1 MLTRGAPTQGAISHS
16 FFGSVLMMRA
26 FVLST
31 ALCAVVAA
39 VGCSETPVAPTQDP
53 FTAQFGGAWS
63 GSMTL
68 SGVNGGE
75 CVGADL
81 RGQTGAGSTP
91 DQGSVDFS
99 QVNGDLSAT
108 VRSSTTGLTCRYDG
122 RAALASFAATA
133 VSCDGSEILFQCSN
147 GNSRILRLV
156 GSTMTAQQNG
166 GTANGVVAS
175 T

>member
-63 GSMTL
+63 GVMNLRAVT
-68 SGVNGGE
+68 GGE
-75 CVGADL
+75 CVGTDFL
-81 RGQTGAGSTP
+81 TKVNTPAGRNL
-91 DQGSVDFS
+91 GSVDFA

-108 VRSSTTGLTCRYDG
+108 VRSSTNGLTCRYDG

-133 VSCDGSEILFQCSN
+133 VSCDGSEILFQCS
-147 GNSRILRLV
+147 
-156 GSTMTAQQNG
+156 
-166 GTANGVVAS
+166 
-175 T
+175 